1 MVFAVASCILVRK
14 TRTAHPAPWAALGT
28 KFRSQSCAC
37 VFSASRA
44 SRWPIVHRLDY
55 RDAARPTPLRLDPP
69 EKLTSDLWRALSTQ
83 QVGQLEVYFSRLQ
96 YWNDRINLTAIRDK
110 KDIHTK
116 HIEDCLSIL
125 PLVRTLVER
134 KGKGP
139 VEVADIGSGAGLPGI
154 ILAIAEPAW
163 CVTLVETRINKCRFL
178 QTCIEDVGLRN
189 VRVAKCR
196 AEDFCMDGSP
206 EIGVYDVVTARAVA
220 DVAILAGITLPVAKQ
235 HGRVICMKGP
245 PSVAKVEVER
255 AKDVISRLGGVV
267 DGIVPLT
274 IPGLTTSVTNPKFE
288 EEKTGRKSEGALC
301 GLGASSVTL
310 GYEPSQRSAVVLSH
324 QD

>member
-1 MVFAVASCILVRK
+1 MFAVASCILVRK

-55 RDAARPTPLRLDPP
+55 RDAARPAPLRLDPP
-69 EKLTSDLWRALSTQ
+69 EKLKSDLWRALSAQ
-83 QVGQLEVYFSRLQ
+83 QVGQLEMYFSQLQ
-96 YWNDRINLTAIRDK
+96 YWNDRINLTAIRDE

-116 HIEDCLSIL
+116 HIEDCLALL
-125 PLVRTLVER
+125 PLVRSLVER
-134 KGKGP
+134 KGKDP

-154 ILAIAEPAW
+154 ILAIAEPTW

-178 QTCIEDVGLRN
+178 QNCIEDAELRN

-196 AEDFCMDGSP
+196 AEDFCMGGSP
-206 EIGVYDVVTARAVA
+206 ERGVYDIVTARAVA
-220 DVAILAGITLPVAKQ
+220 DLAVLAGITLPAANR

-245 PSVAKVEVER
+245 PNVAKLEVEE
-255 AKDVISRLGGVV
+255 AKDVISRLGGMV
-267 DGIVPLT
+267 DEIVPLT
-274 IPGLTTSVTNPKFE
+274 IPGLAASVTNPKFVK
-288 EEKTGRKSEGALC
+288 EKKGRKGEGAIR
-301 GLGASSVTL
+301 GPGASSFTL
-310 GYEPSQRSAVVLSH
+310 SYEPSQRSAVVLSH